1 MKAILTLLFVLIF
14 GAIALAQNLESH
26 DKIQSLKM
34 GVVLVDSID
43 RTISEKEM
51 AAQTEGSIAR
61 VYRFRNSRVK
71 KALDFK
77 TKKQKAKLA

>member
-14 GAIALAQNLESH
+14 GAIALAQNVENH

-51 AAQTEGSIAR
+51 AAQTENSITR
-61 VYRFRNSRVK
+61 LYRYKNSRVK
-71 KALDFK
+71 KELAFA
-77 TKKQKAKLA
+77 TKKNKAKLA